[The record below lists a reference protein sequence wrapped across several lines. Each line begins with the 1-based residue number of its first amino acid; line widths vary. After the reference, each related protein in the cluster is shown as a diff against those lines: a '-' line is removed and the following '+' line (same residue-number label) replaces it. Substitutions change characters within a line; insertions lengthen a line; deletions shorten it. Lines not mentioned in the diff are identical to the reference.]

1 MYIMSQNHKML
12 INSDNVKLFYIE
24 ETPEGVSLMAEVYK
38 EFCLGTYDKLEH
50 AELALEFIGYCL
62 VSKNTHDKI
71 TQVPSRDELTAEN
84 CKNITDGVTPKDLKD
99 LFERA
104 MSLTDTK
111 F

>member
-1 MYIMSQNHKML
+1 MYIMAQNHKML
-12 INSDNVKLFYIE
+12 INSDNVKLFYL
-24 ETPEGVSLMAEVYK
+24 ETSSEGSSVMAEIDSDIS
-38 EFCLGTYDKLEH
+38 LGTYDKLEH
-50 AELALEFIGYCL
+50 AELVLEFIGYSL
-62 VSKNTHDKI
+62 VNKDTQNKI